1 LLVATLYGCFLLPLD
16 GEIEITGSIVSASGQ
31 PIEGCTLVLDYAEG
45 ARHPRDGEVSST
57 FDTGFTISPS
67 KEKYFVSI
75 SCPGYDEPYKSK
87 PFYHSGKVDEPAVD
101 LGVIVMK

>member
-1 LLVATLYGCFLLPLD
+1 MLPVD
-16 GEIEITGSIVSASGQ
+16 GSIKITGSIVSASGQ

-45 ARHPRDGEVSST
+45 VKHPRDEEVPST

-75 SCPGYDEPYKSK
+75 SCPGYTQPYRSK
-87 PFYHSGKVDEPAVD
+87 PFYHNGSFDKPPVN
-101 LGVIVMK
+101 LGVIVMKR